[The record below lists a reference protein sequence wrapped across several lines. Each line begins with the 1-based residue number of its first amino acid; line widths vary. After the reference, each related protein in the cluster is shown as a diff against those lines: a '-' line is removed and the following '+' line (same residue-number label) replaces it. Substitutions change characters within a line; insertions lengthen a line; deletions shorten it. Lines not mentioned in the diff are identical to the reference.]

1 MTRRTFRLPSALAV
15 ALVGASLAALS
26 AQRAPIVQQLA
37 FVPYHANGISG
48 VAVPNTRD
56 GVSATPPRTAT
67 RAAALEALRAR
78 EPDPERIAHA
88 LAVEATM
95 RGMAGRLGGNADE
108 WGLAGLLHDIDL
120 AQTRDDPARH
130 GVVGAKLI
138 AELGFG
144 AAVAQAVAA
153 HDDSAGV
160 PRRTPMEHAL
170 YCADRAFWAIRASG
184 VRAEKGAKP
193 PAATAVIQGLA
204 EKGITD
210 RIDRKLEEACAALGL
225 TVEELLAVSL
235 SVSL

>member
-1 MTRRTFRLPSALAV
+1 
-15 ALVGASLAALS
+15 
-26 AQRAPIVQQLA
+26 
-37 FVPYHANGISG
+37 
-48 VAVPNTRD
+48 VPNTL
-56 GVSATPPRTAT
+56 GGASATPPKAT

-78 EPDPERIAHA
+78 ETDPERIAHA

-95 RGMAGRLGGNADE
+95 RGMARRLGGNLDE
-108 WGLAGLLHDIDL
+108 WALAGLLHDIDL
-120 AQTRDDPARH
+120 AQTRNEPARH
-130 GVVGAKLI
+130 GVVGARLI

-144 AAVAQAVAA
+144 TAIAQAVAA
-153 HDDSAGV
+153 HDDNAGV
-160 PRRTPMEHAL
+160 PRRTSMEHAL

-225 TVEELLAVSL
+225 TVEELLALSL